1 MIKIDE
7 FMTANP
13 YTLCEDNSLSDAR
26 KVMTERHIR
35 HIPIT
40 DDDNHLLGL
49 VTQRDV
55 LAATSPGSPLQ
66 TRSTPHESDTDIML
80 SDIMIRN
87 VSVIHRTDSLRQAA
101 LYIQSHKYGCLPVLS
116 ENRLVGIITDSDFI
130 DIAINL
136 LEQAEIT
143 EDGTM
148 MDVEGDEAQLIDEI
162 DLPEVEDIA

>member
-80 SDIMIRN
+80 SDIMIQN
-87 VSVIHRTDSLRQAA
+87 VN
-101 LYIQSHKYGCLPVLS
+101 VL
-116 ENRLVGIITDSDFI
+116 
-130 DIAINL
+130 
-136 LEQAEIT
+136 
-143 EDGTM
+143 
-148 MDVEGDEAQLIDEI
+148 
-162 DLPEVEDIA
+162 